1 MSLLQGRFE
10 RWRSGGSNPDA
21 NIDES
26 SPKPF
31 PVGV

>member
-10 RWRSGGSNPDA
+10 RWRNPDA
-21 NIDES
+21 NTDES

>member
-10 RWRSGGSNPDA
+10 RWRSGAPASD
-21 NIDES
+21 DES

>member
-10 RWRSGGSNPDA
+10 RWRTGAAPSE
-21 NIDES
+21 ES

>member
-10 RWRSGGSNPDA
+10 RWRSGAPSS
-21 NIDES
+21 DES

>member
-10 RWRSGGSNPDA
+10 RWRSGAVSTD
-21 NIDES
+21 DES

>member
-1 MSLLQGRFE
+1 MSLMEGRFE
-10 RWRSGGSNPDA
+10 RFRIGA
-21 NIDES
+21 NADES